1 MESLVSYNVSNPLL
15 IDKISS
21 IVFWRRSA
29 NYTESNVFLPN
40 NICRFGFTLK
50 GDLLVKNKTKV
61 ETLATNSSKH
71 I

>member
-1 MESLVSYNVSNPLL
+1 MESIVSYNVSNPLL

-29 NYTESNVFLPN
+29 NYTKSTVFLPN
-40 NICRFGFTLK
+40 NICGFGFTVF

>member
-1 MESLVSYNVSNPLL
+1 MESIVSYNGSNPLL

-29 NYTESNVFLPN
+29 NYTESTVFLPH
-40 NICRFGFTLK
+40 NICGFGFTLT